1 MGEERIRE
9 EHESIEHELETM
21 VKQEVA
27 RLRERV
33 KMLEAEAERIGE
45 ETEKALSDKKVKK
58 ASK

>member
-1 MGEERIRE
+1 MSEERIKE

-21 VKQEVA
+21 VKREVA

-45 ETEKALSDKKVKK
+45 ETEKALSNKKVKK
-58 ASK
+58 ACK